1 MFQVQVPVSLVVVL
15 SVENFSQILM
25 SHAEHVEHEDM
36 QLVMTLER
44 LRLHDLLSITQMGRI
59 REEMK
64 FLRTIFKDLNQ
75 EILTFLFDV
84 PF

>member
-1 MFQVQVPVSLVVVL
+1 
-15 SVENFSQILM
+15 M
-25 SHAEHVEHEDM
+25 SHDEHVEHEVM
-36 QLVMTLER
+36 QLVMTSEKFG
-44 LRLHDLLSITQMGRI
+44 LRDLLSITQMGRR

-84 PF
+84 SF

>member
-1 MFQVQVPVSLVVVL
+1 
-15 SVENFSQILM
+15 M
-25 SHAEHVEHEDM
+25 SHDEHVEHEVM
-36 QLVMTLER
+36 QLVMTSEKFG
-44 LRLHDLLSITQMGRI
+44 LRDLLSITQMGSR

-84 PF
+84 SF